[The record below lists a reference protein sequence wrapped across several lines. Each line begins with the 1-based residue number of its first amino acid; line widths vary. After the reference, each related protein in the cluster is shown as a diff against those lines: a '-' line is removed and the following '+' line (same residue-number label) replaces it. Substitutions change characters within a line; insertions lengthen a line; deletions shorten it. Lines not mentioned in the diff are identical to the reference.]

1 MMDKKKKTP
10 EFITSEAV
18 LKGETADIYFDHT
31 LSILRKENINQ
42 VAVMEFFPGRAGI
55 LCGMEEVKALLQ
67 KVLSG
72 VECEVWA
79 LQEGDAMDAK
89 EVVLRIKA
97 PYQDYGLYETAIDG
111 TLSHCSGWATA
122 SRRCVEASAGLPVL
136 SFGVRHVHP
145 NVAAVMDY
153 SAMVGG
159 CSGCSS
165 IAGASLA
172 GVYPSGTMPHALIL
186 IMGDTVTATLAFD
199 KHMDSGVPRVS
210 LVDTF
215 LDENEESLRVA
226 QALGEKLDSVRLDT
240 PFELGGVTPELV
252 EKVRT
257 TLDTAGYTKVQIFVS
272 GGITPE
278 RIKGFL
284 KSGTPVNG
292 FGVGSYISGAPPI
305 DFTADMHEIDG
316 KPIAKRGRTA
326 GITENPR
333 LVRIM

>member
-1 MMDKKKKTP
+1 MDDKEKTP
-10 EFITSEAV
+10 EFIISDAV
-18 LKGETADIYFDHT
+18 LQGETADVYFDHT
-31 LSILRKENINQ
+31 LSILRKENMNP
-42 VAVMEFFPGRAGI
+42 VAVMEFFPGRTGI
-55 LCGMEEVKALLQ
+55 LCGMEEVKALLN

-79 LQEGDAMDAK
+79 LTEGDAMEAK
-89 EVVLRIKA
+89 EVVLRIRA

-111 TLSHCSGWATA
+111 ILAHSSGWATA
-122 SRRCVEASAGLPVL
+122 ARRCIEAAAGLPVL

-172 GVYPSGTMPHALIL
+172 GINPSGTMPHALIL
-186 IMGDTVTATLAFD
+186 IMGDTVAATLAFD
-199 KHMDSGVPRVS
+199 KHMDSSVPRIS

-226 QALGEKLDSVRLDT
+226 QALGDKLDSVRLDT

-252 EKVRT
+252 EKVRN

-272 GGITPE
+272 GGITPD

-284 KSGTPVNG
+284 KSGTPVDG

-305 DFTADMHEIDG
+305 DFTADLHEIDG

-333 LVRIM
+333 LKRIM

>member
-1 MMDKKKKTP
+1 MNDEMRSP
-10 EFITSEAV
+10 EFTLSDAV

-31 LSILRKENINQ
+31 LSILRKENINP
-42 VAVMEFFPGRAGI
+42 VAVMEVFPGRAGM
-55 LCGMEEVKALLQ
+55 LCGMEEVKTLL
-67 KVLSG
+67 KTVLSR

-79 LQEGDAMDAK
+79 LNEGDGMDAK

-97 PYQDYGLYETAIDG
+97 PYQSYGLYETAIDG
-111 TLSHCSGWATA
+111 MLAQSSGWATA
-122 SRRCVEASAGLPVL
+122 ARKCVDAAAGLPVL

-172 GVYPSGTMPHALIL
+172 GVDPSGTMPHALIL
-186 IMGDTVTATLAFD
+186 IMGDTVAATLAFN
-199 KHMDSGVPRVS
+199 KHMDSSIPRIS

-252 EKVRT
+252 EKVRK
-257 TLDTAGYTKVQIFVS
+257 TLDTAGHKRVQIVIS
-272 GGITPE
+272 GGITPD

-284 KSGTPVNG
+284 KSGAPVDG

-305 DFTADMHEIDG
+305 DFTADLHEIDG
-316 KPIAKRGRTA
+316 KPVAKRGRTA
-326 GITENPR
+326 GITGNPR
-333 LVRIM
+333 LIRIM

>member
-1 MMDKKKKTP
+1 
-10 EFITSEAV
+10 
-18 LKGETADIYFDHT
+18 
-31 LSILRKENINQ
+31 
-42 VAVMEFFPGRAGI
+42 
-55 LCGMEEVKALLQ
+55 
-67 KVLSG
+67 
-72 VECEVWA
+72 
-79 LQEGDAMDAK
+79 
-89 EVVLRIKA
+89 VLRIKA

-111 TLSHCSGWATA
+111 ILAHCSGWATA
-122 SRRCVEASAGLPVL
+122 ARRCVDAAAGLPVL

-172 GVYPSGTMPHALIL
+172 GINPSGTMPHALIL

-199 KHMDSGVPRVS
+199 KHMDSNVPRIS

-226 QALGEKLDSVRLDT
+226 QALGDKLDSVRLDT

-252 EKVRT
+252 EKVRN

-272 GGITPE
+272 GGITPD

-284 KSGTPVNG
+284 KSGTPVDG

-305 DFTADMHEIDG
+305 DFTADLHEIDG